1 MHVHFTYLPAV
12 FRLPLFV
19 AIHLTNIVLAKFLD
33 FRYLTFI
40 IFCIVKLVALFDI
53 CVTLQVGLMIAILY
67 KLTYILTE
75 FSCTDCIFI
84 STVVVLEI
92 RF

>member
-67 KLTYILTE
+67 KLTYLLTE
-75 FSCTDCIFI
+75 FSCTGCIFI